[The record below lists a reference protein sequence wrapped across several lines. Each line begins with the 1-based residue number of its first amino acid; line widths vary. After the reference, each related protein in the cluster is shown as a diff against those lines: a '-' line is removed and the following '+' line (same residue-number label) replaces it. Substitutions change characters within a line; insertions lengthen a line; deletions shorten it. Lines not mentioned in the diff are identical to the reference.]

1 VPVHNSEIAETFE
14 HLADLLEILGAN
26 TFRVRAYRNAAH
38 TIRDLPRNAAEMVA
52 TGEDLS
58 ELPGV
63 GEDLADKI
71 AEIVETG
78 KLGLL
83 EETIQKVPETLT
95 QLTTVPGIGPKRAKA
110 LLEALDV
117 RSLDDLKEAAEAGKI
132 AGVSGFGEKSE
143 QAILHELAQAR
154 DVERRFR
161 ISTAEDFAEPF
172 LAYIRKH
179 NNVKKA
185 IIAGSYRRRKETVGD
200 IDILVTATN
209 GKEVVEHFVGYEEI
223 DQIISKGTTRSTVVL
238 RSELQ
243 VDLRVVPEVSYG
255 AALHYFTGSKP
266 HNIQVRR
273 RGVERGLKINEYGVF
288 KGEERIAGRTEE
300 EVYDTVGLPYILPE
314 LRESRGEIEAAESG
328 ELPTLIQLADLR
340 GDLHAHT
347 NESDGKST
355 LKEMA
360 LAAKELGH
368 DYLAVT
374 DHSKNA
380 RIAGGLDERRLRK
393 QMEEIDRLNEEVDG
407 IQILKASEVDILDDG
422 RLDHPDEVLEDL
434 DLVVCSIHSGFN
446 LSESK
451 QTERVLRA
459 MESRYFHILAHPT
472 GRLIGKRKPYPIDL
486 EKILE
491 AAKERGCYLEINS
504 TPARLDLDDVHCR
517 MAKDMGVKIAISTD
531 AHSTSGLSNLR
542 YGVDQAR
549 RGWLEPDDVLN
560 TRSWS
565 ALSKLLARS

>member
-1 VPVHNSEIAETFE
+1 
-14 HLADLLEILGAN
+14 
-26 TFRVRAYRNAAH
+26 
-38 TIRDLPRNAAEMVA
+38 
-52 TGEDLS
+52 
-58 ELPGV
+58 
-63 GEDLADKI
+63 
-71 AEIVETG
+71 
-78 KLGLL
+78 
-83 EETIQKVPETLT
+83 VPETLT

-172 LAYIRKH
+172 LAHIRKH

>member
-288 KGEERIAGRTEE
+288 NGEERIAGRTEE
-300 EVYDTVGLPYILPE
+300 EVYDTVDLPYILPE

>member
-1 VPVHNSEIAETFE
+1 MPVHNSEIAETFE

>member
-1 VPVHNSEIAETFE
+1 
-14 HLADLLEILGAN
+14 
-26 TFRVRAYRNAAH
+26 
-38 TIRDLPRNAAEMVA
+38 
-52 TGEDLS
+52 
-58 ELPGV
+58 
-63 GEDLADKI
+63 
-71 AEIVETG
+71 
-78 KLGLL
+78 
-83 EETIQKVPETLT
+83 
-95 QLTTVPGIGPKRAKA
+95 
-110 LLEALDV
+110 
-117 RSLDDLKEAAEAGKI
+117 
-132 AGVSGFGEKSE
+132 
-143 QAILHELAQAR
+143 
-154 DVERRFR
+154 
-161 ISTAEDFAEPF
+161 
-172 LAYIRKH
+172 
-179 NNVKKA
+179 
-185 IIAGSYRRRKETVGD
+185 
-200 IDILVTATN
+200 
-209 GKEVVEHFVGYEEI
+209 
-223 DQIISKGTTRSTVVL
+223 
-238 RSELQ
+238 
-243 VDLRVVPEVSYG
+243 
-255 AALHYFTGSKP
+255 
-266 HNIQVRR
+266 
-273 RGVERGLKINEYGVF
+273 
-288 KGEERIAGRTEE
+288 
-300 EVYDTVGLPYILPE
+300 VYDTVGLPYILPE